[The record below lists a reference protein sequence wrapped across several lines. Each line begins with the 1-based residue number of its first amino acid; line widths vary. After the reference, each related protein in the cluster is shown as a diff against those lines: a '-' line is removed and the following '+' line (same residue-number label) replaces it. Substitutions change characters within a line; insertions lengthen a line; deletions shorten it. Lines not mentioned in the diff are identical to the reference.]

1 MFIEATAPLIMVQ
14 IAIEKK
20 IFMRDLPSLM
30 MTTDF
35 PTSVNWVRLLIALE
49 GTETWC
55 GVFWQGHKQILGTS
69 MCIVAGKKSIRLPKK
84 EASCSVLTKL
94 VFNKQRRTQKSGY
107 GNHETNLVDLSVS
120 VLVQRMNDN
129 NV

>member
-49 GTETWC
+49 GTETLVWC
-55 GVFWQGHKQILGTS
+55 FLARSQANPWNQHVYRCW
-69 MCIVAGKKSIRLPKK
+69 
-84 EASCSVLTKL
+84 E
-94 VFNKQRRTQKSGY
+94 
-107 GNHETNLVDLSVS
+107 EVD
-120 VLVQRMNDN
+120 
-129 NV
+129 